1 MRERFGLVLLTI
13 ALLVVVAF
21 AIAAVY
27 SNLGLG
33 GGLMFVPALIIIGGL
48 GKESAVAAS
57 LVLVLAGALAAL
69 YQHGKAR
76 NIDYRLVGYLSAG
89 SCTGAVAGTFFNL
102 SIGEDTFRWLFLAVV
117 LGLCMWMAFDLYMS
131 IRPDCDD
138 DSKMCTQYI
147 GAAIGAA
154 VFAGFLSGAFG
165 IGGGAI
171 MVPTLVY
178 ILCRH
183 VKLAVGTSAATIV
196 PTTAIG
202 IAIYFVGGS
211 GQLESDVWLY
221 VAVLA
226 PVAFAGAFMG
236 TRAGIAKLTGKQIKM
251 AFLALTVLVAVV
263 MVAELAL

>member
-1 MRERFGLVLLTI
+1 MLSLILMAVI
-13 ALLVVVAF
+13 AF

-48 GKESAVAAS
+48 GKDSAVAAS
-57 LVLVLAGALAAL
+57 LVLVLAGALASL
-69 YQHGKAR
+69 YQHGRAG
-76 NIDYRLVGYLSAG
+76 NIDYRLVGYLSVG
-89 SCTGAVAGTFFNL
+89 SCAGAAAGTLFNL
-102 SIGEDTFRWLFLAVV
+102 SIGEETFRWLFFAVV
-117 LGLCMWMAFDLYMS
+117 LGLCIWMALDLYLS

-147 GAAIGAA
+147 GAAVGAA

-171 MVPTLVY
+171 MVPTLIY

-196 PTTAIG
+196 PTTAVG
-202 IAIYFVGGS
+202 IAIYFVGGA
-211 GQLESDVWLY
+211 GQLEADVWLY
-221 VAVLA
+221 IATLA
-226 PVAFAGAFMG
+226 PIAFLGAFLG
-236 TRAGIAKLTGKQIKM
+236 TRVGIEKLSGKQIKA
-251 AFLALTVLVAVV
+251 AFLALTVLVAMV
-263 MVAELAL
+263 MVAELVL

>member
-1 MRERFGLVLLTI
+1 VLLTLAI
-13 ALLVVVAF
+13 MALVAF

-48 GKESAVAAS
+48 GKDSAVAAS

-69 YQHGKAR
+69 YQHGKAG

-89 SCTGAVAGTFFNL
+89 SCAGAVAGTIFNL
-102 SIGEDTFRWLFLAVV
+102 SIGEETFRWLFLAVV
-117 LGLCMWMAFDLYMS
+117 AGLCAWMAFDLYLS

-147 GAAIGAA
+147 GAAVGAA

-171 MVPTLVY
+171 MVPTLIY

-196 PTTAIG
+196 PTTVVG
-202 IAIYFVGGS
+202 IAIYFVGGA
-211 GQLESDVWLY
+211 GQLESDVWIY
-221 VAVLA
+221 IAALA
-226 PVAFAGAFMG
+226 PIAFLGAFLG
-236 TRAGIAKLTGKQIKM
+236 TRAGIAKLSGKQIKA
-251 AFLALTVLVAVV
+251 AFLALTVLVAIV
-263 MVAELAL
+263 MVVELLL